1 MSVAFHPAGDLA
13 VLVELEGEI
22 GVELNMRLRALEML
36 VLDGIAGVVETV
48 PAFRSLLVYYDPR
61 VLGFGALCDAI
72 AKCLR
77 QVAHAAVPASRI
89 VELPCCY
96 EDPELGFDLARVA
109 ARLALAPDELIALH
123 SGAEYLVYFIGFA
136 PGQPYLT
143 GTPGRLALARLDTPR
158 VNTPPGSVGIGG
170 TQSCIYAVES
180 PGGFWV
186 LGRTPVRIYDPQR
199 EQPILLRPGD
209 RLRFRPV
216 GRSDY
221 DAIAAAVAARTYQP
235 VIA

>member
-1 MSVAFHPAGDLA
+1 MSIAFHPAGDLA
-13 VLVELEGEI
+13 VLVELEGDVSV
-22 GVELNMRLRALEML
+22 GMSTRLRALEML
-36 VLDGIAGVVETV
+36 IAQNVQGIVETV

-61 VLGFGALCDAI
+61 VIGYPALCDSI
-72 AKCLR
+72 AELVP
-77 QVAHAAVPASRI
+77 QAASATVPPPRL

-96 EDPELGFDLARVA
+96 DDPELGFDLQTVA
-109 ARLALAPDELIALH
+109 ERLGLTQAELIALH
-123 SGAEYLVYFIGFA
+123 SSAEYLVYFIGFA

-143 GTPGRLALARLDTPR
+143 GTPERLTIPRLETPR
-158 VNTPPGSVGIGG
+158 TRTPPGSVGIGG

-186 LGRTPVRIYDPQR
+186 LGRTPVPIYDR
-199 EQPILLRPGD
+199 KAAQPILLRPGD

-216 GRSDY
+216 DRREY
-221 DAIAAAVAARTYQP
+221 DRVAAAVAARTFGP